1 MFGILL
7 WVLQLSKESKVTLS
21 LRGKVA
27 IITGA
32 NQGLGL
38 EIARHYV
45 RSGASVMVCAR
56 DRGRLDRVAS
66 ELLKVAKNGS
76 RVEWIGADVACQPDV
91 AQVVEV
97 TLSRLGQIDVLVNNA
112 GIYGPM
118 GMIETVD
125 WKEWVMAIEVNLL
138 GSVQMCRAVLPTMKS
153 RRKGKIIQIS
163 GGGATNPLPGLSAYA
178 ASKAAIVRFAETLA
192 EEVRG
197 DGIEVNAVAPGALNT
212 RLLDEVLAAGPEK
225 VGAAFF
231 AKAVKQKELG
241 GTPLEVGAELAVFLA
256 SDRSNG
262 ITGKLISAVWDDWK
276 AWPEHL
282 GELQSS
288 DAYTLRRIA
297 GRDRGLGWGD
307 K

>member
-1 MFGILL
+1 MFGILP
-7 WVLQLSKESKVTLS
+7 WVLQLPKESEVTLS

-32 NQGLGL
+32 NRGLGL
-38 EIARHYV
+38 EIARQYV
-45 RSGASVMVCAR
+45 RSGASIMVCAR
-56 DRGRLDRVAS
+56 DHERLNTVAAN
-66 ELLKVAKNGS
+66 LITVANEGQ
-76 RVEWIGADVACQPDV
+76 RVEWMAIDVARPDDV
-91 AQVVEV
+91 RTVVDA
-97 TLSRLGQIDVLVNNA
+97 TLSRFGQIDALVNNA

-125 WKEWVMAIEVNLL
+125 WMQWVKTIEVNLL
-138 GSVQMCRAVLPTMKS
+138 GSVQMCQAVLPTMKA
-153 RRKGKIIQIS
+153 RGKGKIIQIS

-178 ASKAAIVRFAETLA
+178 ASKAAIVRFTETLA

-212 RLLDEVLAAGPEK
+212 RLLDEVLAAGSEK

-231 AKAVKQKELG
+231 AKAVKQKESG
-241 GTPLEVGAELAVFLA
+241 GTPLTIGAELAVFLA
-256 SDRSNG
+256 SDQSNG

-282 GELQSS
+282 EELRSS
-288 DAYTLRRIA
+288 DVYTLRRIA
-297 GRDRGLGWGD
+297 GRDRGLEWGD